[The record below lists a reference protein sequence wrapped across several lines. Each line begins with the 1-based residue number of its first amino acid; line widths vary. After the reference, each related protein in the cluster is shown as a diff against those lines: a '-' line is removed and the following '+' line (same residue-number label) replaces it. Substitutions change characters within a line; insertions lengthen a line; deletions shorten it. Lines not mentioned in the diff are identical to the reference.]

1 MMRKLILSLMLLSTV
16 SAFADCTSEYERA
29 AKNRNIRNSV
39 IIGTASAAL
48 MGPFSYAI
56 LATAAIPSQL
66 SVAAYFA
73 GIITITNTGP
83 LNLKSNFDRVLSA
96 VDAAK
101 NGEEDKSLTKILK
114 MVSRKS
120 EVEINDDQAII
131 LKNVM
136 VQSFEQ
142 DVFCPVI
149 GYNRKGEEKRAAFTR
164 NAVVKYLSNYLNEN
178 LK

>member
-1 MMRKLILSLMLLSTV
+1 MMRKFILSLMLLSTV

-83 LNLKSNFDRVLSA
+83 VNLKSNFDRVLSA

-101 NGEEDKSLTKILK
+101 AKIEQGKAMIDAAKEDMKAAKDMK
-114 MVSRKS
+114 
-120 EVEINDDQAII
+120 VE
-131 LKNVM
+131 
-136 VQSFEQ
+136 
-142 DVFCPVI
+142 
-149 GYNRKGEEKRAAFTR
+149 G
-164 NAVVKYLSNYLNEN
+164 
-178 LK
+178 